1 MIVEILVIRR
11 YSDDQVLI
19 DFSVSDKV
27 DTMEHVGPLAV
38 SLQRALDVN
47 HRESEVSFVSAILS
61 TMTRVLNGLIKTNW
75 LLTQKSSNTRP

>member
-47 HRESEVSFVSAILS
+47 H
-61 TMTRVLNGLIKTNW
+61 M
-75 LLTQKSSNTRP
+75 